1 MALSLDLKKEDNH
14 MYIDFKDAYWVIKEI
29 AYNTELASFRLVC
42 YPNRE
47 SSKMYLTE
55 PASTFRYGGMTQPT
69 YEPSLREWDGI
80 AKIEEIFP
88 SGIPL
93 GSNAQKTAIYNWIK
107 SYTGLPFEDVF
118 EEDQA

>member
-14 MYIDFKDAYWVIKEI
+14 MYIDFKNAYWVIREI

-47 SSKMYLTE
+47 SSKMYLAE
-55 PASTFRYGGMTQPT
+55 PTSTFSYGGMTQPT

-93 GSNAQKTAIYNWIK
+93 GTNAQKTAIYNWIK

>member
-14 MYIDFKDAYWVIKEI
+14 MYIDFKDAYWVIREI

-55 PASTFRYGGMTQPT
+55 PASTFGYGGMTQPT

-118 EEDQA
+118 EENQA

>member
-14 MYIDFKDAYWVIKEI
+14 MYIDFKDAYWVIREI

-47 SSKMYLTE
+47 SSKMYLAE
-55 PASTFRYGGMTQPT
+55 PASTFGYGGMTQPT

-88 SGIPL
+88 DGIPL